1 MSFLGV
7 VTGRDA
13 RPGEK
18 LIVIDNSRGIVSL
31 PVSNSR
37 EELFT
42 WLFEII
48 IREDEIL
55 GSDY

>member
-55 GSDY
+55 GS